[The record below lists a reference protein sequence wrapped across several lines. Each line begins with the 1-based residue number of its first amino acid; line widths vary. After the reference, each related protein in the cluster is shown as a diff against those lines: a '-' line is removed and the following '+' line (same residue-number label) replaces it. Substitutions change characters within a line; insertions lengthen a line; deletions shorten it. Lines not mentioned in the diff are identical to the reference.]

1 MRDAVFVALGAWNAT
16 NTAVVIAAAIT
27 GGAAV
32 IASLI
37 AYRRS
42 RRAPTPVPAPPIVG
56 PSPLASFSGTQN
68 EFTELVMKDNA
79 DLRSQLGGLAL
90 DVRGIKTDLAD
101 ERAAA
106 NAYRSAMRRYLA
118 KILAAWGIAPTM
130 PLPDGDDFDLL
141 SQTLPNFT
149 RPGK

>member
-1 MRDAVFVALGAWNAT
+1 MFTALGAWSAT
-16 NTAVVIAAAIT
+16 NTAVVIAAGITALGAIF
-27 GGAAV
+27 GS
-32 IASLI
+32 II

-42 RRAPTPVPAPPIVG
+42 RRAPSPVAAPPIVD

-79 DLRSQLGGLAL
+79 DLRTQLGELAI
-90 DVRGIKTDLAD
+90 DVRGIKNDLAD

-130 PLPDGDDFDLL
+130 PLPDNDDFDLL
-141 SQTLPNFT
+141 SQTLPNFP
-149 RPGK
+149 RARK